1 MRGRKVTGMGRFD
14 AAIIGGGPEGLI
26 AAITLARAGFHV
38 IVLEKASA
46 PGGRATTREFH
57 PGFRASPYTDELPEI
72 PGRLYRSLDL
82 ARHGAIL
89 ASSPASM
96 LISDSGTSLTF
107 ADAARSA
114 RTVPQAARSGFL
126 AFREEVEALRRAVEQ
141 RVFAPGAPT
150 PRRWFA
156 WPRVERDG
164 PWSIESWTRAS
175 LRGVLRTRLPDSLL
189 RLHLAADAV
198 SGRAVSP
205 FLAGTALHALAPGSG
220 LSGRTVG
227 GLGRL
232 GSALANIAR
241 QAGAVIRCDTEI
253 TEIDV
258 RHGRATAIVI
268 GGEDIAARAFLST
281 LDVKRTMHGLIA
293 LSELPQSVAKRVG
306 YFRVAGQAA
315 RVLFA
320 LDAAPALS
328 LLRDNP
334 DAASGPIHVLGSMKA
349 LTAAHDLWR
358 AGKLADEPLVTL
370 RLPALADPRLA
381 PIGKAVMTATI
392 SAVPWRM
399 SGSRVEPRR
408 EQLGTI
414 ALAAAERAIP
424 GIASLVLAQHVIA
437 GTDVEEGLGATE
449 GDLDGGEIAADQIL
463 DSRPFGGAEWRDG
476 RTPIASLYLAGRS
489 SGASP
494 FLLGAS
500 GSLAARAIIADLK
513 TGTAR

>member
-1 MRGRKVTGMGRFD
+1 MGRFD

-26 AAITLARAGFHV
+26 AAITLARTGFQV

-57 PGFRASPYTDELPEI
+57 PGFHASPYTDELPAI
-72 PGRLYRSLDL
+72 PSRLYRGLDL

-89 ASSPASM
+89 APSPASM
-96 LISDSGTSLTF
+96 LICDAGTSLIF
-107 ADAARSA
+107 ADAARA
-114 RTVPQAARSGFL
+114 VRALPHAARSGLL
-126 AFREEVEALRRAVEQ
+126 AFRQEVEALRRAVEE
-141 RVFAPGAPT
+141 RVSSPAAPA

-156 WPRVERDG
+156 WPRAAGDG
-164 PWSIESWTRAS
+164 PWPIESWARAS
-175 LRGVLRTRLPDSLL
+175 LHDVLRPRLPDPLL
-189 RLHLAADAV
+189 RLHFAADAV

-205 FLAGTALHALAPGSG
+205 FLAGTALHALAPGIG

-232 GSALANIAR
+232 GRTLADIAR
-241 QAGAVIRCDTEI
+241 QAGVVIRCDSEI
-253 TEIDV
+253 TEIGL

-281 LDVKRTMHGLIA
+281 LDVKRTMLGLIA
-293 LSELPQSVAKRVG
+293 SSELPQSVAKRVG
-306 YFRVAGQAA
+306 YFRMAGQAA

-320 LDAAPALS
+320 LDAPPDFS
-328 LLRDNP
+328 PSGDTP
-334 DAASGPIHVLGSMKA
+334 DAASGPIHVLGSMKS
-349 LTAAHDLWR
+349 LTLAHDLWR

-370 RLPALADPRLA
+370 RLPSLADPRLA

-399 SGSRVEPRR
+399 SGSWEEPKR

-424 GIASLVLAQHVIA
+424 GIASLVLARQVIVA
-437 GTDVEEGLGATE
+437 GDVEQELGATE

-463 DSRPFGGAEWRDG
+463 DSRPLRGAEWRDG
-476 RTPIASLYLAGRS
+476 RTPIASLFLAGRS

-494 FLLGAS
+494 LLLGAS

-513 TGTAR
+513 TGTTR

>member
-1 MRGRKVTGMGRFD
+1 MGRYD

-26 AAITLARAGFHV
+26 AASTLARAGFHV
-38 IVLEKASA
+38 VVLEKQSA

-57 PGFRASPYTDELPEI
+57 PGFRCSPYTDELPPI
-72 PGRLYRSLDL
+72 PKRLYRSLQL

-89 ASSPASM
+89 APSPASM
-96 LISDSGTSLTF
+96 LICDSGTSLFF

-126 AFREEVEALRRAVEQ
+126 AFREEVEAVRRLVEE
-141 RVFAPGAPT
+141 RAASHAPA
-150 PRRWFA
+150 PRRWFRWRGPA
-156 WPRVERDG
+156 REG
-164 PWSIESWTRAS
+164 PWPIESWALAS
-175 LRGVLRTRLPDSLL
+175 LRDVLRARVSDPLL

-205 FLAGTALHALAPGSG
+205 HLTGTALHALAPGIG
-220 LSGRTVG
+220 LSGRTAG

-232 GSALANIAR
+232 GGALADIAR
-241 QAGAVIRCDTEI
+241 KAGAVIRCDARI
-253 TEIDV
+253 TEIGV
-258 RHGRATAIVI
+258 KRGRAIAIVVGREEI
-268 GGEDIAARAFLST
+268 SARAFLST
-281 LDVKRTMHGLIA
+281 LDVKRTMLGLIA
-293 LSELPQSVAKRVG
+293 SSELPQPVAKRVG
-306 YFRVAGQAA
+306 YFRMAGQAA

-320 LDAAPALS
+320 LDAPPDLS
-328 LLRDNP
+328 FSRDSP

-349 LTAAHDLWR
+349 LTLAHDLWS
-358 AGKLADEPLVTL
+358 AGRMVDEPLVTL
-370 RLPALADPRLA
+370 RLPSLADPRLA

-392 SAVPWRM
+392 SAVPCRM
-399 SGSRVEPRR
+399 SGSWEVPRR

-414 ALAAAERAIP
+414 ALAAAERAMP
-424 GIASLVLAQHVIA
+424 GITSLVLAQQVIVGA
-437 GTDVEEGLGATE
+437 DFEEGLSATE

-463 DSRPFGGAEWRDG
+463 DSRPLRGAEWRDG
-476 RTPIASLYLAGRS
+476 RTPIARLFLAGPS

>member
-1 MRGRKVTGMGRFD
+1 
-14 AAIIGGGPEGLI
+14 
-26 AAITLARAGFHV
+26 
-38 IVLEKASA
+38 
-46 PGGRATTREFH
+46 
-57 PGFRASPYTDELPEI
+57 
-72 PGRLYRSLDL
+72 
-82 ARHGAIL
+82 
-89 ASSPASM
+89 
-96 LISDSGTSLTF
+96 
-107 ADAARSA
+107 
-114 RTVPQAARSGFL
+114 
-126 AFREEVEALRRAVEQ
+126 
-141 RVFAPGAPT
+141 
-150 PRRWFA
+150 
-156 WPRVERDG
+156 
-164 PWSIESWTRAS
+164 
-175 LRGVLRTRLPDSLL
+175 VLRTRLPDSCL

-198 SGRAVSP
+198 SGRAISP
-205 FLAGTALHALAPGSG
+205 YLAGTALHALAPGIG

-227 GLGRL
+227 GFGRL
-232 GSALANIAR
+232 GSALADIAR
-241 QAGAVIRCDTEI
+241 QAGAVIRCDAEI
-253 TEIDV
+253 TEIGV
-258 RHGRATAIVI
+258 KHGRATAIVV

-293 LSELPQSVAKRVG
+293 SSDLPQSVAKRVG
-306 YFRVAGQAA
+306 YFRMAGQAA

-320 LDAAPALS
+320 LDAAPGLS
-328 LLRDNP
+328 LLHDNS

-370 RLPALADPRLA
+370 RLPSLADPRLA

-399 SGSRVEPRR
+399 SGSWVEPRR

-414 ALAAAERAIP
+414 ALTAAERAIP
-424 GIASLVLAQHVIA
+424 GIASLVLAQHVMI
-437 GTDVEEGLGATE
+437 GSDVEQALGATE

-463 DSRPFGGAEWRDG
+463 DSRPFRGADWRGG
-476 RTPIASLYLAGRS
+476 RTPIASLFLAGRS